1 MDDEQKAFIMSSMR
15 RASYRW
21 VGRYTAEKRSHVG
34 RNQYVC
40 EGCGEVF
47 TKKETQMDHI
57 MPVVPVTGWDN
68 IENWLVRLLVREA
81 GWQRLC
87 KDKCHRKKT
96 DTENEQRYTNKVVE
110 RKIRAVKATKKAPAK
125 KSKKKSRRK

>member
-1 MDDEQKAFIMSSMR
+1 MDEKQKSFIMSSMR

-21 VGRYTAEKRSHVG
+21 EGRYTAEKRSHVG

-47 TKKETQMDHI
+47 TKRETQMDHI
-57 MPVVPVTGWDN
+57 MPVVPVSGWDN
-68 IENWLVRLLVREA
+68 IEGWLIRLLAPTE

-87 KDKCHRKKT
+87 KDKCHRQKT
-96 DTENEQRYTNKVVE
+96 DTENEQRYKNKVVAS
-110 RKIRAVKATKKAPAK
+110 KIKVAKAAK
-125 KSKKKSRRK
+125 KVPAKKSRRK